1 MEKINGKK
9 FDKLL
14 KLLDEEEFYVNDFL
28 ALTCAQ
34 LCDLKNDT
42 YTTGLKVGGKFFEIS
57 IKRRELQ

>member
-1 MEKINGKK
+1 MLKENMKK

-34 LCDLKNDT
+34 LCEFKNDT
-42 YTTGLKVGGKFFEIS
+42 YTTGLKVGGKFFEIN